1 MFFSVLPEICDIECD
16 THYLL
21 DSYTECF
28 FFFLSFSH
36 DFFHAWFLPQKITC
50 WCLSDIHLHC
60 TPERT
65 ETLEKKKKTCSTK
78 RWCRTGSPANTPYSP
93 FLFVFCLFLVVCLF
107 FFVCFFKQVA
117 STPRAESLNSSWNV
131 LGRARCACAAGVIHS
146 WTTRGTLVLVN

>member
-36 DFFHAWFLPQKITC
+36 DFFHAWFLPQKNTC

-107 FFVCFFKQVA
+107 FLLFFLKTSGVDA
-117 STPRAESLNSSWNV
+117 TSRVLKLVVKRFGTRALCLCSWCNS
-131 LGRARCACAAGVIHS
+131 
-146 WTTRGTLVLVN
+146 